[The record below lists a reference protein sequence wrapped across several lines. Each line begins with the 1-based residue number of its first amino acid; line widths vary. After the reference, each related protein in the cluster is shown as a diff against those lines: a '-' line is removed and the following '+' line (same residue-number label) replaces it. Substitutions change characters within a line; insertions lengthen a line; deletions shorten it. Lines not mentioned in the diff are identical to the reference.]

1 MVANMLESPL
11 ATSGSSQGQLGYVA
25 FDLDPVRVAASR
37 KAGFEVLFGDGTR
50 AAVLKAAGV
59 EKPKAVSHHV
69 MSHHLHFAQC
79 ATVNV

>member
-11 ATSGSSQGQLGYVA
+11 ATSGSSEGQLGYVA

-59 EKPKAVSHHV
+59 EKPKAVSHQV
-69 MSHHLHFAQC
+69 
-79 ATVNV
+79 ATKLFPA